1 MSWVLFHYAYPFLKD
16 VRPRLKGNK
25 LKAFQHL
32 TKKERRILV
41 VGDLHCP
48 FDLDSYLPFLLETYA
63 KWNCNQIL
71 MIGDAVDN
79 HYSSF
84 HQTDA
89 DGYGGGEE
97 LDRAIKRLSK
107 YRDAFAKICDKKIEI
122 CIGNHDRII
131 MRRAFDSDI
140 PARWIKSYNEVLGT
154 DWNWVES
161 IVYDDV
167 LYEHGE
173 GGQAKTKAK
182 NNMMSSVC
190 GHTHT
195 QAYVEWLV
203 GKKYRV
209 FGMQV
214 GCGVDAST
222 YAAAYAKN
230 FKKQAIGCG
239 VILGGHTAINVL
251 MPLGKPKPKPTTV
264 L

>member
-1 MSWVLFHYAYPFLKD
+1 M
-16 VRPRLKGNK
+16 RPRLSGNI
-25 LKAFQHL
+25 LKAYNSL
-32 TKKERRILV
+32 ISRERRILV
-41 VGDLHCP
+41 IGDLHEP
-48 FDLDSYLPFLLETYA
+48 FCLEGYLEFCKETYA
-63 KWNCNQIL
+63 KWNCNQVL
-71 MIGDAVDN
+71 FIGDIIDN
-79 HYSSF
+79 HYSSY
-84 HQTDA
+84 HEA
-89 DGYGGGEE
+89 DPDGMGGGSE
-97 LDRAIKRLSK
+97 LALAIKRVQK
-107 YRDAFAKICDKKIEI
+107 WYTAFPDADV

-131 MRRAFDSDI
+131 MRKAFSSAI
-140 PARWIKSYNEVLGT
+140 PKEWIKSYNDVLGVK
-154 DWNWVES
+154 WNWVES
-161 IVYDDV
+161 VSYDNV

-195 QAYVEWLV
+195 EAYVHYFV

-214 GCGVDAST
+214 GCGVDANS

-251 MPLGKPKPKPTTV
+251 MDL
-264 L
+264 

>member
-1 MSWVLFHYAYPFLKD
+1 M
-16 VRPRLKGNK
+16 RPRLSGNI
-25 LKAFQHL
+25 LKAYNSL
-32 TKKERRILV
+32 ISRERRILII
-41 VGDLHCP
+41 GDLHEP
-48 FDLDSYLPFLLETYA
+48 FCLDGYLEFCKETYA
-63 KWNCNQIL
+63 KWNCNQVL
-71 MIGDAVDN
+71 FIGDIIDN
-79 HYSSF
+79 HYSSY
-84 HQTDA
+84 HEA
-89 DGYGGGEE
+89 DPDGMGGGSE
-97 LDRAIKRLSK
+97 LALAIKRVQK
-107 YRDAFAKICDKKIEI
+107 WYTAFPDADV

-131 MRRAFDSDI
+131 MRKAFSSAI
-140 PARWIKSYNEVLGT
+140 PKEWIKSYNDVLGVK
-154 DWNWVES
+154 WNGVES
-161 IVYDDV
+161 VSYDNV

-195 QAYVEWLV
+195 EAYVHYFV

-214 GCGVDAST
+214 GCGVDANS

-251 MPLGKPKPKPTTV
+251 MDL
-264 L
+264 